1 MRLFCDFQTLWN
13 AILCSKVVFRPQSK
27 YLAWC
32 LSRVQKVEGN
42 FKDFNVVNIGKTS
55 KDYEEKQ
62 ICFDH
67 LLPCLLFHVNHFSL
81 CSSGFCQFNWR
92 WRLRLFLL
100 PWSSCRIHQL
110 WKGTRVQPLL
120 FKETFS
126 ATEFE
131 RQLWPQF

>member
-1 MRLFCDFQTLWN
+1 MHCVLD

-32 LSRVQKVEGN
+32 LSKVQKVEGN

-67 LLPCLLFHVNHFSL
+67 LLPCLLLFHVNHFSL
-81 CSSGFCQFNWR
+81 QLRILSVQLRMKITSISSSVKQLSNTSIVER
-92 WRLRLFLL
+92 YA
-100 PWSSCRIHQL
+100 SS
-110 WKGTRVQPLL
+110 TP
-120 FKETFS
+120 TF
-126 ATEFE
+126 
-131 RQLWPQF
+131 